1 MELIKILQQRCDIYS
16 DLIEQFITT
25 NIEIIR
31 ETTDENTKNKLSKLL
46 YDINPSIKRIEELIQ
61 KQENLN
67 IG

>member
-16 DLIEQFITT
+16 DLMDQFITV
-25 NIEIIR
+25 NINTIR

-61 KQENLN
+61 KQENMN

>member
-16 DLIEQFITT
+16 DLMDRFITV
-25 NIEIIR
+25 NINTIR

-61 KQENLN
+61 KQENMN

>member
-16 DLIEQFITT
+16 DLMDQFITV
-25 NIEIIR
+25 NINTIR

-61 KQENLN
+61 KQENIN

>member
-16 DLIEQFITT
+16 DLMDQFITV
-25 NIEIIR
+25 NINTIR

-46 YDINPSIKRIEELIQ
+46 YDINPSIKRIEQLIQ

>member
-16 DLIEQFITT
+16 DLMEQFVNT

-31 ETTDENTKNKLSKLL
+31 ETTDENTKNKLSELL
-46 YDINPSIKRIEELIQ
+46 YSISPNIKRIDALIK
-61 KQENLN
+61 KQESIN